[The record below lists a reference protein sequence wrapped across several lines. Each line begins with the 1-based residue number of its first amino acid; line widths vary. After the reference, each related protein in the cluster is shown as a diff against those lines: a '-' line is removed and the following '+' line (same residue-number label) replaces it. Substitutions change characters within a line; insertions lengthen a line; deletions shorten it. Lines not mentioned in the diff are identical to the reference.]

1 MALDQ
6 MYNYDYMVLAFY
18 VWSLSPF
25 RTKTRI
31 LERGVDMRVRVK
43 VVLHF
48 VGIMKVHV
56 HINTFFF
63 IIHTHTHTFL
73 YSSIVKMK
81 VY

>member
-56 HINTFFF
+56 HINPFFLF
-63 IIHTHTHTFL
+63 THTFL
-73 YSSIVKMK
+73 YSSIILI
-81 VY
+81 